1 MELLITLVV
10 VIIAVRIL
18 IKASSFIFKL
28 LILVALIFGLW
39 YFRFDLIDQFD
50 NLNQKFSFD
59 NWFST
64 VFKVVQNIWDNVT
77 NWFYQIF

>member
-50 NLNQKFSFD
+50 NLNQTFSFD

-64 VFKVVQNIWDNVT
+64 IFKVVQNIWDNVT

>member
-50 NLNQKFSFD
+50 N
-59 NWFST
+59 WFST
-64 VFKVVQNIWDNVT
+64 IFKVVQNIWDNVT